1 MEEEKMIDQTPI
13 AESLSEKIQYEF
25 RTQFLVKPLE
35 PVMVQKKFTTPVGD
49 KPSVDEE
56 GVKAIDYDEVK
67 EEVKEVESDFK
78 RGIVLKVPFEYESRK
93 EDDRFKEMDIK
104 VGDILIYKYA
114 PYFDLIKDTQLVSA
128 YDIIAVKKG

>member
-93 EDDRFKEMDIK
+93 GDDRFKEMDIK